1 MAKLIPSFVDEQTPP
16 GERDVF
22 NLIANGPD
30 DWTALHSLDIA
41 PWNRGLRTEIDFVVI
56 IPDTGILCVEVKSH
70 EEISFEEGRWSPPS
84 IKRSPFK
91 QATSGAFAFL
101 KRLRSLAPQFGKVPV
116 VHTCIFPRASFNV
129 APNLSVQSWELMDA
143 RAFRSFKSGVDL
155 CNALKRNAQSAISI
169 DSNITPLSMTLPKAQ
184 IDQIVSLCVPVQRR
198 PANARDEIRQR
209 EVEADA
215 ALRAQQKPI
224 VGIAED
230 NERVVVYGGAGTGK
244 TLIAMEVA
252 RRAADRGKRVGLLCY
267 NRLVGEWMTNRM
279 RQMKPSAAPNLV
291 VGRATQV
298 LAEMTGVT
306 IPAKPSGDF
315 WDTELPRLLEERL
328 TDPDFKADAVFD
340 YLVLDEAQDVLARGP
355 LWECLQQFLL
365 GGLEKGSYFL
375 CGDFEH
381 QVLAQRST
389 MEQSLSSLFSISRP
403 TKLRLTENCRNY
415 RIVGDT
421 AVTLSGLTAVY
432 NGYMRPGGSVQN
444 YDIEY
449 YESDDDQAEKLR
461 DLLKGFQAAGY
472 RPSDISILSF
482 RTADASVAARLKDPS
497 LKLHLAQIGR
507 DGTGYSSVHA
517 FKGMENKVVVL
528 TDVVLGE
535 HAFQRDLF
543 YTGMTRATETVRVLC
558 SKASQK
564 TLVSWLSGRN
574 AP

>member
-22 NLIANGPD
+22 HLISNGPD
-30 DWTALHSLDIA
+30 TWTVLHSLDIA

-129 APNLSVQSWELMDA
+129 APNLAVQPWELMDA

-155 CNALKRNAQSAISI
+155 CSALKRNAQSAIAI
-169 DSNITPLSMTLPKAQ
+169 DSNITPLSTTLSKAQ
-184 IDQIVSLCVPVQRR
+184 IDQIISLCVPVQRR
-198 PANARDEIRQR
+198 PTSARDEIRQR

-224 VGIAED
+224 IGIAED

-252 RRAADRGKRVGLLCY
+252 RRAADRGRRVGLLCY
-267 NRLVGEWMTNRM
+267 NRLVGEWMMNRM

-298 LAEMTGVT
+298 LAEMTGVA
-306 IPAKPSGDF
+306 IPPTPSGDF
-315 WDTELPRLLEERL
+315 WDRGLPRLLEERL

-340 YLVLDEAQDVLARGP
+340 YLVLDEAQDVLARGS
-355 LWECLQQFLL
+355 LWECLQQFLA

-389 MEQSLSSLFSISRP
+389 MEQSLSSLFSISKP

-421 AVTLSGLTAVY
+421 AVTLSGLIAVY
-432 NGYMRPGGSVQN
+432 NGYMRTGGSVQN
-444 YDIEY
+444 YDIQY
-449 YESDDDQAEKLR
+449 YESDEDQAEKLK
-461 DLLKGFQAAGY
+461 DLLKEFQAAGY

-482 RTADASVAARLKDPS
+482 RSADASIATRLNDPD
-497 LKLHLAQIGR
+497 LDLHLAQIGR

-528 TDVVLGE
+528 TDVVLGQY
-535 HAFQRDLF
+535 AFQRDLF

-564 TLVSWLSGRN
+564 TLISWLSGRN
-574 AP
+574 AA